1 MHFTMKTSH
10 LIDRLAV
17 LADGDMD
24 LVQKAIRVC
33 AGHSGGEADLEHV
46 VDYIVARRAAKA
58 A

>member
-24 LVQKAIRVC
+24 LVQKAISVC
-33 AGHSGGEADLEHV
+33 AGHAGGQADLESV
-46 VDYIVARRAAKA
+46 VDYIVSRRGPRAA
-58 A
+58 